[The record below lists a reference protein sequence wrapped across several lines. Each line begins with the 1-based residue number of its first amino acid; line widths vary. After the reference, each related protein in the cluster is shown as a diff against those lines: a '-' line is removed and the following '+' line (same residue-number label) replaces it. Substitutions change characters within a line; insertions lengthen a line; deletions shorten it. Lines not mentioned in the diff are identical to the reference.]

1 MTLENSKTALRKKQA
16 ATRASA
22 AKSEPNAD
30 EMLAEFAEQLV
41 ENLALEKDMIVSG
54 YYPIR
59 TELSPLLLMDKLKT
73 LGLKTALPTTPEAGN
88 PLVFYLWQSGD
99 ALIEGAYGTSEP
111 PSSAPQVTPDC
122 LLAPLLA
129 FDKAGGRLGYGG
141 GFYDRSIAEIRS
153 TKPKT
158 KSVGIAYAAQEVDQV
173 PTDTHDTPLDAV
185 LTEQGFRI
193 F

>member
-30 EMLAEFAEQLV
+30 EMLASFAEQLV
-41 ENLALEKDMIVSG
+41 ESLTLEKDMIVSG

-59 TELSPLLLMDKLKT
+59 SELSPLLLMEALKT
-73 LGLKTALPTTPEAGN
+73 LGLKTALPATPKAGK
-88 PLVFYLWQSGD
+88 PLIFHLWQSGD

-111 PSSAPQVTPDC
+111 TKSATEVTPDC
-122 LLAPLLA
+122 LLVPLLA
-129 FDKAGGRLGYGG
+129 FDKAGRRLGYGG
-141 GFYDRSIAEIRS
+141 GFYDRSITEIRS

-158 KSVGIAYAAQEVDQV
+158 KAVGIAYSAQEVDQV